1 MLCWPILTTTTD
13 KEKRVCCLSVG
24 LGDALKL
31 VLLLDGVAVGGALG
45 GVDQLVTKTLSDALN
60 VSEGG
65 LAGPSAQK
73 PDSLRIKIMTQCEH
87 IDVGILV

>member
-1 MLCWPILTTTTD
+1 MLCWPILTTPTD